1 MEKPGFL
8 FTIAASI
15 FTIFLI
21 GWQGAQGHNADWV
34 PGFLA
39 VFWSLL
45 MMLRLLT
52 LTRTAQEEGGVREI
66 SGLAQKII
74 FARRQKGEEARQKT
88 LDISFGGSFRLFLF
102 ACLLFSGWQIYCA
115 IFPQQGPSLE
125 SLETLMRSVDSG
137 ISMAGPR
144 LFGWAY
150 LFLHILAFCM
160 MAFVL
165 RSYAPN
171 RSITRASLLILGGY
185 ALSGLIAFAGLDAS
199 VTDASAA
206 GGFYGS
212 GAGSSA
218 YFAPR
223 MVDSLPTFFDIVL
236 IESGAG
242 GMALLAFILFVPLG
256 YLALSAQAHGM
267 DQVVLTC
274 GIISGLA
281 IIGAVFLPATPFL
294 AAFMTM
300 CAMAL
305 FLAWGASEAH
315 LTEAAHH

>member
-1 MEKPGFL
+1 MEKQGFFL
-8 FTIAASI
+8 TIAASL

-21 GWQGAQGHNADWV
+21 GWQGTQQHNADWV

-39 VFWSLL
+39 VFWSLV

-52 LTRTAQEEGGVREI
+52 LTRAAQEEGGRRE
-66 SGLAQKII
+66 SAGLAQKII

-88 LDISFGGSFRLFLF
+88 LDLSFGGSFQLFLF
-102 ACLLFSGWQIYCA
+102 ACFLFAGWQIYCA

-125 SLETLMRSVDSG
+125 SLETLMKSVDAG

-144 LFGWAY
+144 LFDWAY

-165 RSYAPN
+165 RTYAPH
-171 RSITRASLLILGGY
+171 RSMTRAFLIILGGY
-185 ALSGLIAFAGLDAS
+185 ALSGLIVFAGLDA
-199 VTDASAA
+199 TAADASAM
-206 GGFYGS
+206 GGFYGN
-212 GAGSSA
+212 GAGSSD
-218 YFAPR
+218 YFSPR
-223 MVDSLPTFFDIVL
+223 LQDSLPTLFDIVL

-256 YLALSAQAHGM
+256 SLALSGRGT
-267 DQVVLTC
+267 DQLILTC
-274 GIISGLA
+274 GILTGLA
-281 IIGAVFLPATPFL
+281 LIGAVFLPATPYL
-294 AAFMTM
+294 GAFITM
-300 CAMAL
+300 CAAGL

-315 LTEAAHH
+315 LVAPSAAS